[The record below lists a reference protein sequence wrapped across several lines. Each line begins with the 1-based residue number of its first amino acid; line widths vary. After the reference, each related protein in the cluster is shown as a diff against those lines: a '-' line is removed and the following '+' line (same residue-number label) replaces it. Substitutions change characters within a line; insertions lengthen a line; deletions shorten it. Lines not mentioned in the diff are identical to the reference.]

1 MVGENITCTYVCKA
15 GFIYYDGTTSKEYNC
30 SGANKWFP
38 TANPEDCLCKYFNV
52 VISIQLAEFK
62 TPVTF
67 LKKRLTVDRFEGKW
81 DSSGSW
87 YM

>member
-67 LKKRLTVDRFEGKW
+67 LKKQLTVDRFEGKW
-81 DSSGSW
+81 NSSGS
-87 YM
+87 